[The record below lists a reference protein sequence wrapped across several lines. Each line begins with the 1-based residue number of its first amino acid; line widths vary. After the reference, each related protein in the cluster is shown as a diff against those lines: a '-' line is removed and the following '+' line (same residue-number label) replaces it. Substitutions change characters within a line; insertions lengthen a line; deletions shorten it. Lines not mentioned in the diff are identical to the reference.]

1 MMKKNLSQHNSW
13 WLAFFV
19 ALLVFVAPVQAA
31 GPEGD
36 LRITT
41 SSLPI
46 NLKVEPGTSVSAQIK
61 IKNDGIGV
69 ENIKVSL
76 MKFKADEATGTPMLA
91 EREPGDNF
99 FDWVTFSE
107 NKFPLPVNEW
117 KTITATFDVPAT
129 ASFGYYYAIVFSRA
143 EESVAKGERQTVI
156 TGGTA
161 TLVLLE
167 AVVPDAKREVTV
179 ENFTA
184 DKKIYEFLP
193 ATFTVKLRNT
203 GNVHIAPRGNIFIN
217 SGDEKDL
224 AILEINPNKGSI
236 LPNSPREFSEKWND
250 GFPHYDSKQSDGKIM
265 LDETGAAVQDLKWN
279 FADMSKLRWGKHTA
293 KLLLY
298 YDDGKRDV
306 PIESEIIFWIIP
318 WRLIFGSLGILLLL
332 FFAGRLSTKISF
344 FKEK

>member
-1 MMKKNLSQHNSW
+1 MKKILWGLLLS
-13 WLAFFV
+13 LAILASFSIP
-19 ALLVFVAPVQAA
+19 AKAQN
-31 GPEGD
+31 PEGD

-46 NLKVEPGTSVSAQIK
+46 NLKVIPGTSISAQIK
-61 IKNDGIGV
+61 IKNDGIGE

-91 EREPGDNF
+91 EREQGDDF
-99 FDWVTFSE
+99 FDWVNFSE
-107 NKFPLPVNEW
+107 NNFPLPVNEW
-117 KTITATFDVPAT
+117 KTVTATFNVPKT

-143 EESVAKGERQTVI
+143 EENVTRGERQTVI

-167 AVVPDAKREVTV
+167 AVVPDAKREVEVTG
-179 ENFTA
+179 FSA

-217 SGDEKDL
+217 SGDEKDI

-236 LPNSPREFSEKWND
+236 LPNSPREFSEKWKD
-250 GFPHYDSKQSDGKIM
+250 GFPYYDVKQIDDKIVLDDAGKY
-265 LDETGAAVQDLKWN
+265 VQELKWN
-279 FADMSKLRWGKHTA
+279 FGEMSKLRWGKHTA

-298 YDDGKRDV
+298 YDDGTRDI
-306 PIESEIIFWIIP
+306 PIESEISFWVVP
-318 WRLIFGSLGILLLL
+318 WRLIFGFLGILFLL
-332 FFAGRLSTKISF
+332 FFAGRLSTKIKF
-344 FKEK
+344 PKKN